1 MGKRFCE
8 KTAVNLY
15 AKIIIGDKT
24 YNGYIENVSQEGAE
38 YLMTCLINVSTE
50 AKAKKITEIHFKV
63 SSKDSEDFKP
73 EKTAEVHFQTPS
85 GEAINLNCEVI
96 WFSVSQYDNR
106 TEVFGMAII
115 NPPAQYKEFLK
126 SLNTADEL
134 VEQEFIIDNLNHE
147 YESSYNQTNYEDRK
161 KVHIIIAEDNIVDQK
176 MALSIL
182 ERPDYAVEV
191 ANNGKEVLEGLKK
204 QHVDIVLMDVHMPKM
219 DGIEATQ
226 AIRNSKDNVFNTEI
240 PIIAVTA
247 QAFEEE
253 KERCLKAGM
262 NSYVTKPLKREEL
275 YKEIEKHTQ
284 AVNMPSECNISSD
297 DI

>member
-96 WFSVSQYDNR
+96 WFSVSQHDNR
-106 TEVFGMAII
+106 TEVFGMEII
-115 NPPAQYKEFLK
+115 NPPAQYMEFLK
-126 SLNTADEL
+126 SINTADEL
-134 VEQEFIIDNLNHE
+134 VEQEFIIDNVDHE
-147 YESSYNQTNYEDRK
+147 CGSS
-161 KVHIIIAEDNIVDQK
+161 
-176 MALSIL
+176 
-182 ERPDYAVEV
+182 
-191 ANNGKEVLEGLKK
+191 
-204 QHVDIVLMDVHMPKM
+204 
-219 DGIEATQ
+219 
-226 AIRNSKDNVFNTEI
+226 
-240 PIIAVTA
+240 
-247 QAFEEE
+247 
-253 KERCLKAGM
+253 
-262 NSYVTKPLKREEL
+262 
-275 YKEIEKHTQ
+275 
-284 AVNMPSECNISSD
+284 
-297 DI
+297 